1 MPLTASAGC
10 EDGGVAELTRRIWPE
25 TAEAL
30 MRSRFEAFRD
40 GDADWLLASWHNSTR
55 PASLDL
61 TQNPRWRGLQI
72 VDTVA
77 GTETDDTGIVEFK
90 ATYFRQQDLQ
100 VLHERSRFVRA
111 DGRWYYLDAVD
122 TVL

>member
-1 MPLTASAGC
+1 MAGVTESAGR
-10 EDGGVAELTRRIWPE
+10 AWPE

-30 MRSRFEAFRD
+30 MRSRFEAFRN
-40 GDADWLLASWHNSTR
+40 GDADWLLASWHHSTR
-55 PASLDL
+55 PAALDL

-77 GTETDDTGIVEFK
+77 GTATDDTGIVEFR
-90 ATYFRQQDLQ
+90 ATYFPQGDLQ
-100 VLHERSRFVRA
+100 VLHERSRFVREA
-111 DGRWYYLDAVD
+111 GRWYYLDAVE